1 MKLSELAIKINSTI
15 IGNVDIDILGVSPI
29 ESIESGHL
37 AVAYDR
43 KNLDTALSSDASA
56 VLIGDKLF
64 EEAKDVLSSL
74 KKSFL
79 VANDAKR
86 SFLAAIKIFD
96 WHRLPD
102 YGIAETAVI
111 SKNAEIGENVFIG
124 DYVYIG
130 ENTKISDNVKIYPNA
145 YIGDFVEI
153 GDSSIIYPNVT
164 IYSRLTIGERVI
176 IQSGAVIGADGHGF
190 NPTSIGSWERIPH
203 IGTVI
208 IEDDVEVG
216 AGSTI
221 DRATLGA
228 TVIGSG
234 SKLDN
239 LVMIAHNVQIGK
251 NCMIVAQVGIAGSSI
266 VEDNVVLGGQVGVAD
281 HVSIGS
287 GAFVAAQSGITKR
300 VAPGS
305 MVSGSPFQ
313 PHKEQLREQALVRK
327 LPEMAATV
335 KDLKREIEE
344 LKKK

>member
-15 IGNVDIDILGVSPI
+15 IGDVDIDILSVSPI

-43 KNLDTALSSDASA
+43 KNLDMALSSNASA

-64 EEAKDVLSSL
+64 EEAKDVLSL
-74 KKSFL
+74 VKKSFL

-102 YGIAETAVI
+102 PGIAETAVI
-111 SKNAEIGENVFIG
+111 SKNVEIGENVFIG